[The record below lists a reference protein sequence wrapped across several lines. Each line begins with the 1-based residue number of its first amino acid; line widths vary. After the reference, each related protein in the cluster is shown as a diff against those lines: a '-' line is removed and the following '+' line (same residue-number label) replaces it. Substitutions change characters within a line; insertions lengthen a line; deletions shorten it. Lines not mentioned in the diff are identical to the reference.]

1 MANWRLMM
9 TFMLMKRRL
18 GFSDEEME
26 KFKSDPRNEDVLA
39 RAPEMMKK
47 TIILEVV
54 ESNGCNSQH
63 RVGDRFRFDAF
74 GNLLTE
80 DLPERVCIYA
90 FGAAQNLI
98 YAATELLFAD
108 ADPNEMRFKRT
119 GCFDVGLE
127 CEGWGK
133 VVLELH
139 VE

>member
-1 MANWRLMM
+1 M

-26 KFKSDPRNEDVLA
+26 KFKSNPRNEDVLA
-39 RAPEMMKK
+39 RAPELMKK

-54 ESNGCNSQH
+54 ESSGCNSQH
-63 RVGDRFRFDAF
+63 KTGDRFQFDAF
-74 GNLLTE
+74 GNLLTK

-98 YAATELLFAD
+98 YAASELLFAG
-108 ADPNEMRFKRT
+108 ADPNEMRFNRT

-133 VVLELH
+133 IVLEFS